1 MTEALF
7 WGLFGASSLLIGAI
21 VALTLKPGNRT
32 VGAVMA
38 FGAGTLISAVT
49 YELIGQSVSE
59 GDMESIVLGMLGGC
73 FTYFFADLYI
83 DSLGGKARAKVAPE
97 DEDGSGLGIVLGTV
111 LDGIPESFVMGMS
124 FVGGANAS
132 TALIAAI
139 FISNLPESIAST
151 SSLRKSGW
159 PVARILVMWVGIVA
173 ISGASAAAGYAI
185 FEDAGGD
192 TGAVIQAFAAGAI
205 LTMLAQTMMPEAFK
219 HGGRMVGVVTVLG
232 FITALSLTIA
242 E

>member
-7 WGLFGASSLLIGAI
+7 WGLFGASSLLIGA
-21 VALTLKPGNRT
+21 VLALTLHPGTRT

-49 YELIGQSVSE
+49 YELIGQSVTE
-59 GDMESIVLGMLGGC
+59 GDMEDIVVGMLGGC

-83 DSLGGKARAKVAPE
+83 DNLGGKGRARVAPE
-97 DEDGSGLGIVLGTV
+97 DEDTSGFGIVLGTV

-132 TALIAAI
+132 AALVAAI

-151 SSLRKSGW
+151 SSLSKAGW
-159 PVARILVMWVGIVA
+159 PVAQILMMWAGIVA
-173 ISGASAAAGYAI
+173 ISGASAAAGYVV

-192 TGAVIQAFAAGAI
+192 KGAIIQAFAAGAI

-232 FITALSLTIA
+232 FIAALSLTVA